1 MARIE
6 LRDCD
11 VILQDGLSGTGAIN
25 EPSAA
30 PEAGATDFDIDT
42 LVLNTAFTA
51 GEPSG
56 TQIPLG
62 ARFKIAGE
70 TTPVFHTVTA
80 RTPASGPTTNI
91 TFAPALGAGTYAD
104 GGIVTFYPQN
114 LDIKIGEGNITYTEH
129 NEYEYLKDRGDL
141 DTVKEGDEVPMDVKL
156 EAVFEHIT
164 QGTGEPV
171 SPMDALKGI
180 GGATEWVSA
189 SSDLCE
195 PYCVDVVVL
204 HTPPCGSAQLER
216 VTFPDFRSE
225 TREINYKESTISITG
240 KCKATEPIIT
250 RETAA

>member
-11 VILQDGLSGTGAIN
+11 VILQDGLSGSAKIN
-25 EPSAA
+25 DTTP
-30 PEAGATDFDIDT
+30 PVATDTSMTIDT
-42 LVLNTAFTA
+42 IVLNTPDTDLV
-51 GEPSG
+51 P
-56 TQIPLG
+56 IG
-62 ARFKIAGE
+62 ARFKVAGE
-70 TTPVFHTVTA
+70 STPVFHTVTA
-80 RTPASGPTTNI
+80 RTPADTSPTTDI
-91 TFAPALGAGTYAD
+91 TFTPALGAGTYAD
-104 GGIVTFYPQN
+104 EGVVTFYPQN

-141 DTVKEGDEVPMDVKL
+141 DTVKDGDQVPMDVKL

-164 QGTGEPV
+164 QGTSEPV

-180 GGATEWVSA
+180 GGAVEWVSA

-204 HTPPCGSAQLER
+204 HTPPCGTSEKER

-225 TREINYKESTISITG
+225 TREINYKESKISITG
-240 KCKATEPIIT
+240 KCKATEPLVE
-250 RETAA
+250 REAAA

>member
-11 VILQDGLSGTGAIN
+11 VILQDGLAGTAAVN
-25 EPSAA
+25 ESVTP
-30 PEAGATDFDIDT
+30 PEATDTDFDIDT
-42 LVLNTAFTA
+42 IVLNTADTDKV
-51 GEPSG
+51 PV
-56 TQIPLG
+56 G
-62 ARFKIAGE
+62 ARFKVAGE
-70 TTPVFHTVTA
+70 TTQVFHTVTA
-80 RTPASGPTTNI
+80 RTPADAGPTTNI
-91 TFAPALGAGTYAD
+91 EFAPALGAGTYAD
-104 GGIVTFYPQN
+104 GAVVTFYPQN
-114 LDIKIGEGNITYTEH
+114 LEIKIGEGNITYTEH
-129 NEYEYLKDRGDL
+129 NEYEYLKDRGNL

-164 QGTGEPV
+164 QGTSEPV

-180 GGATEWVSA
+180 GGAAEWVSA

-204 HTPPCGSAQLER
+204 HTPPCGTAEKER

-240 KCKATEPIIT
+240 KCKATEPLVE
-250 RETAA
+250 REAAA

>member
-11 VILQDGLSGTGAIN
+11 VILQDGLSGTAQVN
-25 EPSAA
+25 EPTTPPA
-30 PEAGATDFDIDT
+30 ETDTSFAIDT
-42 LVLNTAFTA
+42 IALNTQDTDKV
-51 GEPSG
+51 PV
-56 TQIPLG
+56 G

-70 TTPVFHTVTA
+70 TTQVFHTVTA
-80 RTPASGPTTNI
+80 RTPADAGPTTEI
-91 TFAPALGAGTYAD
+91 TFSPALGAGTYAD
-104 GGIVTFYPQN
+104 GTVVTFYPQN

-129 NEYEYLKDRGDL
+129 NEYEYLKDRGNL

-171 SPMDALKGI
+171 SPMDAIKGV
-180 GGATEWVSA
+180 GGAAEWVSA

-204 HTPPCGSAQLER
+204 HTPPCGTSEIER
-216 VTFPDFRSE
+216 VTFSDFRSE
-225 TREINYKESTISITG
+225 TREINYKDSTISITG
-240 KCKATEPIIT
+240 KCKATEPIVE
-250 RETAA
+250 REAAS